1 MNTNR
6 NKFLR
11 GVMYACLAII
21 PFLAF
26 YVAGFGFG
34 VDWNSML
41 FPYITGKNFAFR
53 ILVEIAA
60 AAWIMLMILDKNFR
74 PKKSALLWIY
84 GTFVFV
90 LLLADIFSVDPLR
103 SFFSNYERME
113 GFSSH
118 AHLFLY
124 FLMLITLFKDKA
136 SWAKY
141 KFILFL
147 SNIPVLLLSLLQL
160 LGLPNFAPMK
170 YLPALRDAIGSKFA
184 PSQGGVQLDAS
195 LGNSTYLAIYAVF
208 FIFLFVLAYIENK
221 KEKNANNNWV
231 YLLMALLNLVVLFYT
246 QTRGAQVGFAV
257 GVFVSALIIL
267 IGSRK
272 FKDLKNKRRVSLA
285 IVVLVV
291 LGYVGLV
298 AFGNAS
304 FIQNSST
311 LSRLSKISTFA
322 NPTTL
327 VSTFSKLKAEL
338 YNPSSTYE
346 SLMSISGDGTF
357 TSRLLNIKM
366 SLEGFKER
374 PILGWGQD
382 NYYHVFSK
390 YNDARMYAQEP
401 WFDRSHNVFMDW
413 LIAAGALGLIA
424 YLTLYVGAIWMMWFS
439 KGGRAHKSSFDFIE
453 KSLLTGL
460 LIAYFIHNIFV
471 FDNLISYLLFFI
483 VLAFIASKYSVRKEV
498 KGAEKLS
505 NSEAKSK
512 MILFGPVVLLALLA
526 GLYLLNIKYIEAN
539 RNIIRGLSP
548 KAVEGEDPV
557 TTLGR
562 SLVSFK
568 KAIAAGGIAQMESRE
583 QLSQT
588 ALGLYNEIATAQIP
602 QTEEYLPVYR
612 LVSDFISTAKDSYEE
627 LLDKRPDPRSAS
639 IFAAFLGG
647 IGDNGLALKY
657 GEMAHNMA
665 PMKQSI
671 TISYIKEL
679 LAAGEFEEA
688 NNLAREMYDS
698 DRGYTNAKS
707 IYALTNLYVGNF
719 DLGEEMLINLDG
731 TMNVDQSLYEAYKA
745 ANETNRLIS
754 ILKKNLEVNPDDIN
768 SAVLLSGIY
777 VDLGNKGAAITVLRN
792 LAKAQ
797 PELATQIEEYIKTIE

>member
-246 QTRGAQVGFAV
+246 QTRGAQVGFAA

-298 AFGNAS
+298 AFGNTS

-424 YLTLYVGAIWMMWFS
+424 YLALYVGAIWMMWFS

>member
-246 QTRGAQVGFAV
+246 QTRGAQVGFAA

-424 YLTLYVGAIWMMWFS
+424 YLALYVGAIWMMWFS

-719 DLGEEMLINLDG
+719 DLGEEMLMNLDG

>member
-424 YLTLYVGAIWMMWFS
+424 YLALYVGAIWMMWFS